1 MDATQSPKTAVLYLR
16 VSTASQVNTDY
27 DPEGLSIPTQRK
39 ICLAKAKQLGI
50 TIVDEYVELGRSG
63 TKTVNRPEFQA
74 MLERLHTRGDVDCVM
89 VYRLSRLTPP
99 TMDVTRVELSADGD
113 RALVVACDYKDVKPL
128 ENSVYMLDLN
138 TGDLRLLSG
147 ALPFT
152 FKCAVWS
159 GESVVVTATDHKVM
173 GVNEN
178 PKIWLL
184 EDGEMH
190 SLLVLFS
197 RASAGRSRI

>member
-1 MDATQSPKTAVLYLR
+1 
-16 VSTASQVNTDY
+16 
-27 DPEGLSIPTQRK
+27 
-39 ICLAKAKQLGI
+39 
-50 TIVDEYVELGRSG
+50 
-63 TKTVNRPEFQA
+63 
-74 MLERLHTRGDVDCVM
+74 
-89 VYRLSRLTPP
+89 
-99 TMDVTRVELSADGD
+99 
-113 RALVVACDYKDVKPL
+113 
-128 ENSVYMLDLN
+128 MLDLN
-138 TGDLRLLSG
+138 TGNLRLLSG

-190 SLLVLFS
+190 CLTPELDVSFGHAIVADSSYSCQDHEGAIAPSKSLGMIASSTDTFKSRLYALAQDGRMKVLTPS
-197 RASAGRSRI
+197 VSSTTQIGRAHV